1 MRTWRFLLLAIALV
15 VAGPVV
21 AQDDHAHGEGDGH
34 DHDQAGGDME
44 AQMQAY
50 LEMAKPVAE
59 HEFLTKLVG
68 TWKAEGKFWMAAGAP
83 PSETTGTSV
92 NEMILGGRFLESRY
106 DGPSPMGGGEFV
118 GVAVDGFDRMANKY
132 VGTWIDTFQTMI
144 VSYEGTVDAS
154 GKVRTM
160 VAEYPNPMGGTA
172 KSKGV
177 TTLINDRQFKYEG
190 FNITPEGEQ
199 KQMEILYT
207 RQ

>member
-1 MRTWRFLLLAIALV
+1 LLLVIALV
-15 VAGPVV
+15 VAGPAV
-21 AQDDHAHGEGDGH
+21 AQHDHDHAEGDGHGH
-34 DHDQAGGDME
+34 DHDQGQGDME

-50 LEMAKPVAE
+50 LEMAKPAVE
-59 HEFLTKLVG
+59 HEFLSKLAG
-68 TWKAEGKFWMAAGAP
+68 TWKAEGKFWMAPGAP

-92 NEMILGGRFLESRY
+92 NEMILDGRFLESRY
-106 DGPSPMGGGEFV
+106 ESPSPMGGGEFV
-118 GVAVDGFDRMANKY
+118 GIAVDGFDRMANKY

-160 VAEYPNPMGGTA
+160 VAEFANPMGGTL

-177 TTLINDRQFKYEG
+177 TTLISDTQFKYEG
-190 FNITPEGEQ
+190 FNVTPEGDQ